1 MYRALSAWREG
12 RRIEILVY
20 FNQAAHTPTVDSLQQ
35 LQEVL
40 AFQRNLQNLGFFVG
54 SYDGPADFEAKIRQ
68 SLTQVV
74 RRWPARPATATG
86 APPKSPLASPASR
99 AIEHWH
105 EELVTDRLDTVLDP
119 RRGREFYTL
128 AAVVRQALQEK
139 GFRHRTVESASIALI
154 ELLSNAARH
163 ADSRAWLQIEIQ
175 HAYLRSIGIRVADTG
190 PHFWLGDVIPREI
203 EEFEAE
209 GREHGLLL
217 VRRLSGDQWSHEESE
232 LGGTH
237 EVGCAIYETPP
248 PAPLPSAPDFVGYLQ
263 YRDDFP
269 CETWLGPA
277 HFMGTALDFIMHAAS
292 SGSPRW
298 RDLLFGPLLASDPA
312 VIVADFTGHSE
323 ATIWRLRHRD
333 LIALAERCLPERLSA
348 RQIVVL
354 VRETSTTIHSDAKE
368 WAERHGLPFFT
379 DASAC
384 ADHLERAYRPRPPR
398 A

>member
-128 AAVVRQALQEK
+128 AVRQALQEK

-154 ELLSNAARH
+154 ELLSNVVVAGLAVGAAVFVFVDR
-163 ADSRAWLQIEIQ
+163 
-175 HAYLRSIGIRVADTG
+175 Y
-190 PHFWLGDVIPREI
+190 PRLP
-203 EEFEAE
+203 
-209 GREHGLLL
+209 GRGWT
-217 VRRLSGDQWSHEESE
+217 RR
-232 LGGTH
+232 T
-237 EVGCAIYETPP
+237 
-248 PAPLPSAPDFVGYLQ
+248 
-263 YRDDFP
+263 
-269 CETWLGPA
+269 
-277 HFMGTALDFIMHAAS
+277 
-292 SGSPRW
+292 
-298 RDLLFGPLLASDPA
+298 
-312 VIVADFTGHSE
+312 
-323 ATIWRLRHRD
+323 
-333 LIALAERCLPERLSA
+333 
-348 RQIVVL
+348 
-354 VRETSTTIHSDAKE
+354 
-368 WAERHGLPFFT
+368 
-379 DASAC
+379 
-384 ADHLERAYRPRPPR
+384 
-398 A
+398 

>member
-128 AAVVRQALQEK
+128 AAVVRQAL
-139 GFRHRTVESASIALI
+139 VEDVPEDVGGRVGGHLI
-154 ELLSNAARH
+154 QFDWV
-163 ADSRAWLQIEIQ
+163 ADLRVRDLRRL
-175 HAYLRSIGIRVADTG
+175 LRSLAVVAG
-190 PHFWLGDVIPREI
+190 
-203 EEFEAE
+203 A
-209 GREHGLLL
+209 
-217 VRRLSGDQWSHEESE
+217 
-232 LGGTH
+232 
-237 EVGCAIYETPP
+237 
-248 PAPLPSAPDFVGYLQ
+248 
-263 YRDDFP
+263 
-269 CETWLGPA
+269 
-277 HFMGTALDFIMHAAS
+277 
-292 SGSPRW
+292 GS
-298 RDLLFGPLLASDPA
+298 
-312 VIVADFTGHSE
+312 
-323 ATIWRLRHRD
+323 
-333 LIALAERCLPERLSA
+333 
-348 RQIVVL
+348 
-354 VRETSTTIHSDAKE
+354 
-368 WAERHGLPFFT
+368 
-379 DASAC
+379 
-384 ADHLERAYRPRPPR
+384 
-398 A
+398 